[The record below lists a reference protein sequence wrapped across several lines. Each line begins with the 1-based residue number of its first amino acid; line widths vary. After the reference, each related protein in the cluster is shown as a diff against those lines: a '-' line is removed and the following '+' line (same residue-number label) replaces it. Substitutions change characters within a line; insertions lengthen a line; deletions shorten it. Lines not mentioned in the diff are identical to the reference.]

1 MRSREFQNILVKCS
15 ETLCVTL
22 LHQEAWGTTQGL
34 SCPVPSSPVPAMVH
48 TEHAYRDCTV
58 KICVLPTPSLCM
70 HVSSPYYGVPVLYH
84 CLDFALN
91 RSMRGV
97 RCGPGGATVDLRWA
111 RAERRKKEEEEN
123 NRAALTILFCTD
135 ATQQIRGRLWTV
147 DDPSVPERSQSHGS
161 TLTHCCFFSTHV
173 GVIDR
178 PVVNVRGDKLLLNV
192 LKLRGAE
199 QMSRKF
205 CDCLLTE
212 WTLHL
217 NTHTLSRHIRLTF
230 LQPWDA
236 NLEQNSSIPDISF
249 RLT

>member
-1 MRSREFQNILVKCS
+1 MEYLYYTTVW
-15 ETLCVTL
+15 TL
-22 LHQEAWGTTQGL
+22 HW
-34 SCPVPSSPVPAMVH
+34 
-48 TEHAYRDCTV
+48 TV
-58 KICVLPTPSLCM
+58 VC
-70 HVSSPYYGVPVLYH
+70 G
-84 CLDFALN
+84 
-91 RSMRGV
+91 GV

-217 NTHTLSRHIRLTF
+217 NTHTHTRCHVTSVWPSFSLEMQTLSRTAPSLTF
-230 LQPWDA
+230 PFVWLNVCWRWLKKKLYNWQKKYKYKYL
-236 NLEQNSSIPDISF
+236 NCNQQ
-249 RLT
+249 

>member
-91 RSMRGV
+91 RSMRGGSGVV
-97 RCGPGGATVDLRWA
+97 RGGGHSGPTMSTSWEEK
-111 RAERRKKEEEEN
+111 ERRRRKQQSCIN
-123 NRAALTILFCTD
+123 NSLLHWCDPADQRSPLNCWRPLSPWTLSESRVNADPLLLLLHSRGCDRSTCRECTGGQ
-135 ATQQIRGRLWTV
+135 TSSQ
-147 DDPSVPERSQSHGS
+147 RSQTEGRR
-161 TLTHCCFFSTHV
+161 T
-173 GVIDR
+173 
-178 PVVNVRGDKLLLNV
+178 NV
-192 LKLRGAE
+192 
-199 QMSRKF
+199 
-205 CDCLLTE
+205 
-212 WTLHL
+212 
-217 NTHTLSRHIRLTF
+217 
-230 LQPWDA
+230 
-236 NLEQNSSIPDISF
+236 
-249 RLT
+249 

>member
-1 MRSREFQNILVKCS
+1 MEYLYYTTVW
-15 ETLCVTL
+15 TL
-22 LHQEAWGTTQGL
+22 HW
-34 SCPVPSSPVPAMVH
+34 
-48 TEHAYRDCTV
+48 TV
-58 KICVLPTPSLCM
+58 VC
-70 HVSSPYYGVPVLYH
+70 G
-84 CLDFALN
+84 
-91 RSMRGV
+91 GV

-236 NLEQNSSIPDISF
+236 NLEQNSSVPDFFF
-249 RLT
+249 RLTSFLLTLIKKTKKQTTL

>member
-1 MRSREFQNILVKCS
+1 
-15 ETLCVTL
+15 
-22 LHQEAWGTTQGL
+22 
-34 SCPVPSSPVPAMVH
+34 MV
-48 TEHAYRDCTV
+48 R
-58 KICVLPTPSLCM
+58 
-70 HVSSPYYGVPVLYH
+70 
-84 CLDFALN
+84 
-91 RSMRGV
+91 
-97 RCGPGGATVDLRWA
+97 GGATVDLRWA

-217 NTHTLSRHIRLTF
+217 NTHTHTRCHVTSVWPSFSLEMQTLSRTAPSLTF
-230 LQPWDA
+230 PFVWLNVCWRWLKKKLYNWQKKYKYKYL
-236 NLEQNSSIPDISF
+236 NCNQQ
-249 RLT
+249 